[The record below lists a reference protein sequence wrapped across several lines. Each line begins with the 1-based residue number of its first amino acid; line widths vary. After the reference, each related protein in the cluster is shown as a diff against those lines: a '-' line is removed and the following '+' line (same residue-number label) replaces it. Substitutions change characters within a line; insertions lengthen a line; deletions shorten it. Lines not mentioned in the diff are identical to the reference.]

1 MRYLIRKAAQKAKHL
16 ADFLGRMLR
25 AYRLSAASFVLGF
38 AAKPPICALYPSGQ
52 LAYLQV
58 SLPLFF
64 REQWAGPL
72 VDYAEGNKALS
83 ELMRSFSMGEFTDKA
98 KGVANEAI
106 GNAKQAIG
114 KATDNKKLEAEGI
127 VQEGKGEAQK
137 VGGAVKGAL
146 GDKV

>member
-1 MRYLIRKAAQKAKHL
+1 
-16 ADFLGRMLR
+16 
-25 AYRLSAASFVLGF
+25 
-38 AAKPPICALYPSGQ
+38 
-52 LAYLQV
+52 
-58 SLPLFF
+58 
-64 REQWAGPL
+64 
-72 VDYAEGNKALS
+72 
-83 ELMRSFSMGEFTDKA
+83 MGEFTDKA

-106 GNAKQAIG
+106 GNAKQAVG